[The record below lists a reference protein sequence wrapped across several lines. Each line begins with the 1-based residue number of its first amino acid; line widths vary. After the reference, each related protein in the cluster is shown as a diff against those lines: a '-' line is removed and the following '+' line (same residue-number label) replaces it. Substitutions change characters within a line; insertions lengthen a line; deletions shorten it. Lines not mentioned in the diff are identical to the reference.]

1 MTKRYKP
8 NVTVACI
15 VQCQDKYLMV
25 EELIN
30 GVTQYNQPAGHL
42 EDGESLTQACER
54 EIFEETGLKLNV
66 QDLVGI
72 YQFTADENLAFVR
85 FTFFCRI
92 PTVLE
97 TAPQDTDI
105 QAAHWLTYAEILAL
119 APALRSPLVLSSLDD
134 ARNKTHYPLELLN
147 SQYLKLA
154 PSPNAC

>member
-1 MTKRYKP
+1 MNQRYKP

-42 EDGESLTQACER
+42 EQGESLTQACER
-54 EIFEETGLKLNV
+54 EIFEETGLKLEV

-72 YQFTADENLAFVR
+72 YQFSADESLAFLR
-85 FTFFCRI
+85 FTFFI
-92 PTVLE
+92 HISTLLE
-97 TAPQDTDI
+97 TAPQDADI
-105 QAAHWLTYAEILAL
+105 QAAHWFTYDEILAL
-119 APALRSPLVLSSLDD
+119 QPALRSPLVLSSLDD

-154 PSPNAC
+154 PSHNAC